1 MDSDS
6 IVLIVFLVILVL
18 LSAYFSAT
26 ETAFTSF
33 NRTRMKNMAEDGSK
47 KAESVLKIS
56 ENYDKLLST
65 FLIGSNLVNIAAVSL
80 ATVVFLSYYGNTGI
94 ILSIITMM
102 LIILIFVEITPKS
115 LTEEKPDRFALFAVN
130 FLRFIMLILAPLNFL
145 FAQWKRLLAKIFK
158 VEGKKGITEEELL
171 TIVQEAEHDGGIN
184 EEEGEMIRSVL
195 EFNDVEAI
203 DILTPRVDVVAV
215 SLKDSKEYIAEL
227 FKKTGYSRLPV
238 FDTSIDNIIGLI
250 HQKDFYNE
258 LLDSD
263 KDLSA
268 IIKPTIYVAQS
279 MKISQLLKLLQQSKS
294 HLAVVVDEFGGTVG
308 IVTMED
314 ILEELVGEIWDEHDI
329 VVEEVTKVAENEYRI
344 LGSTNLE
351 KMFDY
356 FNIEYEPDTDVNT
369 VSGWVIDRFGR
380 IPNEGESFTYGNL
393 IIKVSKTI
401 HRRVQEIILKIEENV
416 ENKQLESSSL

>member
-195 EFNDVEAI
+195 EFNDFLVMVR
-203 DILTPRVDVVAV
+203 LTPRVDVVAV

-258 LLDSD
+258 LLGSD

>member
-1 MDSDS
+1 
-6 IVLIVFLVILVL
+6 
-18 LSAYFSAT
+18 
-26 ETAFTSF
+26 
-33 NRTRMKNMAEDGSK
+33 MAEDGSK

>member
-80 ATVVFLSYYGNTGI
+80 ATVVFVSYYGNTGI